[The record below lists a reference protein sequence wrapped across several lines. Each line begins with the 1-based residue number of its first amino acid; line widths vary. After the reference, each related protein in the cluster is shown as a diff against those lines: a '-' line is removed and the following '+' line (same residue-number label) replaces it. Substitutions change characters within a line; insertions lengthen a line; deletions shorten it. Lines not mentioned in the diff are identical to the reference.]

1 MTQSHPPAL
10 LHVVA
15 RTLAACDLPL
25 GAHVVVATSG
35 GPDSMALLHAL
46 SHLRES
52 LRFGCSAVSVDH
64 GLRPE
69 AREEVA
75 LVREFCRRLE
85 IECDVAHLELDSG
98 GNLQA
103 RAREARYEA
112 LWRTARERFGD
123 EVFLATAHQLE
134 DRAETVLL
142 RLLRGTTAS
151 GLGVLAPRDGQLLR
165 PLIDVP
171 RARVLEHLE
180 RHDVPFARDP
190 SNEDARYLRVRV
202 RKEVLPLLE
211 ELAPGVTARLA
222 ELAHEVALEGEK
234 PLGLNREQR
243 EQLRS
248 ALERGSGP
256 VDVRLP
262 RGLRLRRE

>member
-1 MTQSHPPAL
+1 
-10 LHVVA
+10 
-15 RTLAACDLPL
+15 
-25 GAHVVVATSG
+25 
-35 GPDSMALLHAL
+35 MALLHAL
-46 SHLRES
+46 AHLRAS
-52 LRFGCSAVSVDH
+52 HDFTCSAVSVDH

-69 AREEVA
+69 VRGEIELVA
-75 LVREFCRRLE
+75 EFCRARELEFDVVRLQ
-85 IECDVAHLELDSG
+85 LESG

-112 LWRTARERFGD
+112 LWRVARARFGV

-142 RLLRGTTAS
+142 RLLRGTTAA
-151 GLGVLAPRDGQLLR
+151 GLGVLAPREDRLLR
-165 PLIDVP
+165 PLVEVP

-180 RHDVPFARDP
+180 RHQVPFARDP
-190 SNEDARYLRVRV
+190 SNDDPRFMRVRV

-211 ELAPGVTARLA
+211 EMAPGVTARLA
-222 ELAHEVALEGEK
+222 ELAREIALEEEK

-248 ALERGSGP
+248 ALERDTGS